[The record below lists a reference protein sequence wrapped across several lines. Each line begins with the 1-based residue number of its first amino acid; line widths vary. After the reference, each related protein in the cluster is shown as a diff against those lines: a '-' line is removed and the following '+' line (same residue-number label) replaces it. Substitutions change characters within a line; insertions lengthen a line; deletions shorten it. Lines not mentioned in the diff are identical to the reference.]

1 MVTAQTPREEREQG
15 EDSKKAEIIQ
25 RGKKKKQVRVDMQ
38 SKLTKNYKADVTPVL
53 CTFINDDFT

>member
-15 EDSKKAEIIQ
+15 EDSKEAEIIQ
-25 RGKKKKQVRVDMQ
+25 RGKKQVRVDMQ